1 MPLAFDPSFATV
13 VFGHFAYKNT
23 YEIKQILKPRRKNL
37 KAMTAGDLAQLSHA
51 PPSETPTLPRFLR
64 FLPTSNSVAS
74 PPFSPSAL
82 VSFRRSDSHLLSRL
96 SGAGSSE

>member
-13 VFGHFAYKNT
+13 FFGHFAYKNT
-23 YEIKQILKPRRKNL
+23 YEIKQILNL